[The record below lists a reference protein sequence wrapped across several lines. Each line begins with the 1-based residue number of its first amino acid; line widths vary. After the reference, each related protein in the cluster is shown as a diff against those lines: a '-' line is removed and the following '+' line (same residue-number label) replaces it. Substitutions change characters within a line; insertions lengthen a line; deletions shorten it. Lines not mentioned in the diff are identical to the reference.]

1 MTVSQIVVVNY
12 PHFFTPNGDGANE
25 TWNIRD
31 LRDQE
36 VAYIYIYDRY
46 GKVLTKIKPSG
57 SGWDGTYNNAL
68 MPSDDYWFSITYQKD
83 GQEKEFRAHFAL
95 KR

>member
-1 MTVSQIVVVNY
+1 MSGFHTITVRDKNGCGLTVSQIIVVNY

-36 VAYIYIYDRY
+36 VALSLAACR
-46 GKVLTKIKPSG
+46 L
-57 SGWDGTYNNAL
+57 
-68 MPSDDYWFSITYQKD
+68 
-83 GQEKEFRAHFAL
+83 
-95 KR
+95 